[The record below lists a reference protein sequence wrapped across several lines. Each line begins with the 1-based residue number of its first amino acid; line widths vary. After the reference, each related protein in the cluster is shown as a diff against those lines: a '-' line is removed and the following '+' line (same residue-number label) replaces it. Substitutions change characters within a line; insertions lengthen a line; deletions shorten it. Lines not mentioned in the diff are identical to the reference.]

1 MACRVCRLRGFR
13 EEQCHCQHAS
23 QALPPEPRYITTNN
37 IFHPGGYSNSAHEA
51 YVSNV
56 PYCSQSVDSN
66 HIGNQSTHQ
75 FQNPCISYSN
85 GFAPPTQIFCT
96 STKEPYDS
104 LSLSLDPGAFA
115 NNAHSHVPSVGWMKQ
130 SHVGDEAI
138 QSSFAKPGQSNEPE
152 AGWQSLANPDAQHC
166 STTKYPAT
174 NYTSMEISQAYS
186 LSGCDLSGYVS
197 NLEQDSSQQ
206 NNLVASVNEGM
217 QVATEDDSRM
227 NQAGIILRGHKPF
240 DTSEAQYPFVV
251 NMAQSQYSPSYSYDH
266 PRTQGTST
274 GVATNQEPAAL
285 DNQNQYSPSGT
296 IIDQCQFPCKCPY
309 EKCRRNNTKIFT
321 NSSSLKAHWY
331 RAHEKRFLCPRCIAI
346 FGTTA
351 EVRRHFTAIHIDGP
365 KKFTCDIPRCA
376 GRAKEFNRK
385 HRLKEHMEKWHGFY
399 SCSAVDCSR
408 GPGHGFKDQASLKDH
423 LLKSRDHGE
432 LR

>member
-1 MACRVCRLRGFR
+1 MACRVCRLCGFR
-13 EEQCHCQHAS
+13 EDQCHCQHAS
-23 QALPPEPRYITTNN
+23 QDLPPEPRYITTNN
-37 IFHPGGYSNSAHEA
+37 IFRPDGYSNLAHEA

-66 HIGNQSTHQ
+66 PIGNHSTHQ
-75 FQNPCISYSN
+75 FQNSCISYS
-85 GFAPPTQIFCT
+85 GGYAPSTQLSCT
-96 STKEPYDS
+96 SSGEPYDFP
-104 LSLSLDPGAFA
+104 SLSLDPGAFA

-130 SHVGDEAI
+130 SHVGDEAF

-152 AGWQSLANPDAQHC
+152 AGWQSLGNPDAQHC
-166 STTKYPAT
+166 FHTKYPST
-174 NYTSMEISQAYS
+174 NYTSMKSSQAYS

-197 NLEQDSSQQ
+197 NWEQDPSQQ
-206 NNLVASVNEGM
+206 NNLVASVSEGV

-227 NQAGIILRGHKPF
+227 NQPGIISRGHKPS

-266 PRTQGTST
+266 SRIQEPFTV
-274 GVATNQEPAAL
+274 VATNQEPAAL

-296 IIDQCQFPCKCPY
+296 ISDQCQFPCKCPH
-309 EKCRRNNTKIFT
+309 EKCKRNNTKIFIE
-321 NSSSLKAHWY
+321 SSGLQAHWY
-331 RAHEKRFLCPRCIAI
+331 RAHKKRFLCPRCNAI

-351 EVRRHFTAIHIDGP
+351 EVRRHSTAIHIDGP
-365 KKFTCDIPRCA
+365 KEFTCDISCCA
-376 GRAKEFNRK
+376 GRVKEFNRK

-399 SCSAVDCSR
+399 SCSSVDCSR
-408 GPGHGFKDQASLKDH
+408 GPGHGFKEQALLKDH
-423 LLKSRDHGE
+423 LLKSHGHGE